1 MKRFLFFVF
10 LLVFSL
16 KSFCQVVNY
25 YSVDGIKFGYYNEKQ
40 DDYIDEKRFKKV
52 DLQISRHDNRIR
64 IHSLIPKEYYYVQ
77 FVGEYNDTLKNEKL
91 IVLVTYDSDGKIC
104 YLTFKESLKEGFIII
119 NYEKTKIIFRIRYL
133 S

>member
-10 LLVFSL
+10 LLFFSL
-16 KSFCQVVNY
+16 KSFAQVVNY
-25 YSVDGIKFGYYNEKQ
+25 YTVDGIKFGYYNEKQ
-40 DDYIDEKRFKKV
+40 DEYIDEKRFKKV

-77 FVGEYNDTLKNEKL
+77 FIGEYNDTLKNEKL
-91 IVLVTYDSDGKIC
+91 IVLITYDSDGKIC
-104 YLTFKESLKEGFIII
+104 YLTFKECLKEGFIII
-119 NYEKTKIIFRIRYL
+119 QYQKNKIIFRIRYL

>member
-10 LLVFSL
+10 LLFFSL
-16 KSFCQVVNY
+16 KSFSQVINY

-40 DDYIDEKRFKKV
+40 DEYIDEKRFKKV

-64 IHSLIPKEYYYVQ
+64 IHSLIPKEYYYVK

-104 YLTFKESLKEGFIII
+104 YLSFKECLKESFIII
-119 NYEKTKIIFRIRYL
+119 QYEKNKIIFRIRYL